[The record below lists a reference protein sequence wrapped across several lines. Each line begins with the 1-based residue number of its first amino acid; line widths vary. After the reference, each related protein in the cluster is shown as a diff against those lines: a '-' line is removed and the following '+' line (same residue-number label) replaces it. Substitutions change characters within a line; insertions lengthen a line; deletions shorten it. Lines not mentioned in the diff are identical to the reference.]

1 MENRNFTRVDFSDGA
16 SISYNNHLVWGTVE
30 NLSLQGFYIRTSS
43 TVKPDMPLDL
53 PLDVTIYHPPHSSIN
68 VRASTIHCEEVGMG
82 MKIDE
87 LDADSFVRL
96 IDAVSLKSN
105 APAMIMSETYKMAN
119 YVKIVND

>member
-30 NLSLQGFYIRTSS
+30 NLSLQGFYIRTSRS
-43 TVKPDMPLDL
+43 MKPDMPLNL

-68 VRASTIHCEEVGMG
+68 VRASTVHCEETGVG

-96 IDAVSLKSN
+96 VDAISLKSA
-105 APAMIMSETYKMAN
+105 APGSIMHETYKVASC
-119 YVKIVND
+119 VKIVNV